1 MLTKY
6 NTNKNMSFSWKGKT
20 FNQVTSL
27 IKKNTSVSVDTF
39 TDYSYFLPTPL
50 KIYRREIVTSTDDTC
65 SSKISTSVD
74 LLNMPG
80 GSIVNSA
87 SSTHNGLPNNLDIN
101 LTSNKYE
108 LGECNTSSNC
118 NNPQYN
124 ALRRVRSSGI
134 IKKQFDISKN
144 NDTYCTSTNQYLVSR
159 NRSFSQNQY
168 KYFRDGDATAK
179 PGDAL
184 SSQNIYSANGINH
197 CSKYHI
203 TDDTYFEYQWV
214 DREYYTVDISS
225 GYYNLEDIRNVFIKV
240 MTSNK
245 HYFINRTTNT
255 FTYLLNIAY
264 NTYTNKVELQTLLAN
279 RVSNNVNGTTI
290 PAIFSD
296 ANYSLALDE
305 YNAEITTWSSY
316 FTFDGYDITV
326 MPGFSIN
333 DTVFATAIGFEAGNY
348 PSNVIYVD
356 ENSDF
361 ISQGYTE
368 NQTFTST
375 STPGV
380 KPTYVPIYYKPNNPQ
395 FAVQG
400 AVDASTRT
408 ARNRYNTITNNTA
421 VYSNAYGLSVANALA
436 YGVPA
441 GGYTWKDKIGYPLK
455 QTPVFSK
462 YSDEMKKCDAVK
474 ISGV

>member
-1 MLTKY
+1 
-6 NTNKNMSFSWKGKT
+6 
-20 FNQVTSL
+20 
-27 IKKNTSVSVDTF
+27 
-39 TDYSYFLPTPL
+39 
-50 KIYRREIVTSTDDTC
+50 
-65 SSKISTSVD
+65 
-74 LLNMPG
+74 
-80 GSIVNSA
+80 
-87 SSTHNGLPNNLDIN
+87 
-101 LTSNKYE
+101 
-108 LGECNTSSNC
+108 
-118 NNPQYN
+118 
-124 ALRRVRSSGI
+124 LRRVRSSGI

-197 CSKYHI
+197 CQKYHM
-203 TDDTYFEYQWV
+203 TDTTFFEYQWV
-214 DREYYTVDISS
+214 DRAYYTVYIPE
-225 GYYNLEDIRNVFIKV
+225 GFYNLEDIRNIFINI

-245 HYFINRTTNT
+245 HYFINRTTNA

-279 RVSNNVNGTTI
+279 RVTTDVGGTTI

-296 ANYSLALDE
+296 ANYSLPLDE

-316 FTFDGYDITV
+316 FTFDDYDITV
-326 MPGFSIN
+326 MPVFSLN
-333 DTVFATAIGFEAGNY
+333 ERTFYNAIGFERGKY
-348 PSNVIYVD
+348 PSNDITVN
-356 ENSDF
+356 EGDF
-361 ISQGYTE
+361 ISQGYT
-368 NQTFTST
+368 NNFTFSST
-375 STPGV
+375 STPGI
-380 KPTYVPIYYKPNNPQ
+380 KPTYVAIYYKPNNPQ

-408 ARNRYNTITNNTA
+408 ARNRYNAITNNTA
-421 VYSNAYGLSVANALA
+421 LYNNAYGLSVANALA

-455 QTPVFSK
+455 KTPVFSK
-462 YSDEMKKCDAVK
+462 YSDEMQKCDAVK

>member
-6 NTNKNMSFSWKGKT
+6 NTNKNISFSWKGRT

-27 IKKNTSVSVDTF
+27 IKKNKRVSDDTF
-39 TDYSYFLPTPL
+39 ADYSYFLPRPL
-50 KIYRREIVTSTDDTC
+50 KIYRREIVTSVDDTC

-74 LLNMPG
+74 LINMPG
-80 GSIVNSA
+80 GSIVNSSA
-87 SSTHNGLPNNLDIN
+87 STHNGLPNNLDIN
-101 LTSNKYE
+101 LTTNKYD
-108 LGECNTSSNC
+108 LGQCNTTSNC
-118 NNPQYN
+118 NSPQYN

-144 NDTYCTSTNQYLVSR
+144 NDSYATSTNQYLISR
-159 NRSFSQNQY
+159 NRTFSQNQY
-168 KYFRDGDATAK
+168 KYFRDGDATVK
-179 PGDAL
+179 PGDAA
-184 SSQNIYSANGINH
+184 SSQNIYSPNGINH
-197 CSKYHI
+197 CQKYHM
-203 TDDTYFEYQWV
+203 TDTTFFEYQWV
-214 DREYYTVDISS
+214 DRAYYTVYIPE
-225 GYYNLEDIRNVFIKV
+225 GFYNLEDIRNIFINV

-245 HYFINRTTNT
+245 HYFINRTTNA

-279 RVSNNVNGTTI
+279 RVSNDVGGTTI

-296 ANYSLALDE
+296 ANYSLPLDE

-316 FTFDGYDITV
+316 FTFDDYDITV
-326 MPGFSIN
+326 MPVFSLN
-333 DTVFATAIGFEAGNY
+333 ERTFYNAIGFETGKY
-348 PSNVIYVD
+348 PSNAITVN
-356 ENSDF
+356 EGDF
-361 ISQGYTE
+361 ISQGYT
-368 NQTFTST
+368 NNFTFSST
-375 STPGV
+375 STPGI
-380 KPTYVPIYYKPNNPQ
+380 KPTYVAIYYKPNNPQ

-408 ARNRYNTITNNTA
+408 ARNRYNAITNNTA
-421 VYSNAYGLSVANALA
+421 LYNNAYGLSVANALA

-455 QTPVFSK
+455 KTPVFSK
-462 YSDEMKKCDAVK
+462 YSDEMQKCDAVK

>member
-6 NTNKNMSFSWKGKT
+6 NTNKHISFSWKGKT

-27 IKKNTSVSVDTF
+27 IKKNTSVSDDTF
-39 TDYSYFLPTPL
+39 ADYSYFLPRPL
-50 KIYRREIVTSTDDTC
+50 KIYRREIVTSADDTC
-65 SSKISTSVD
+65 ASKISASID
-74 LLNMPG
+74 LFNMPG

-101 LTSNKYE
+101 LTTNKYD
-108 LGECNTSSNC
+108 LGQCNTSSNC
-118 NNPQYN
+118 NSPQYN

-144 NDTYCTSTNQYLVSR
+144 NDTYATSTNQYLISR
-159 NRSFSQNQY
+159 NRTFSQNQY

-179 PGDAL
+179 PGDAV
-184 SSQNIYSANGINH
+184 SVQNIYSANGINH
-197 CSKYHI
+197 CQKYHI
-203 TDDTYFEYQWV
+203 TLDTYFQYQWV
-214 DREYYTVDISS
+214 DRAYYTVDIPD
-225 GYYNLEDIRNVFIKV
+225 GYYNLEDIRNIFINV

-279 RVSNNVNGTTI
+279 RVSNVVDGTTI

-296 ANYSLALDE
+296 ANYSLPLDE
-305 YNAEITTWSSY
+305 YNVEITTWSSY
-316 FTFDGYDITV
+316 FTFDDYDITV
-326 MPGFSIN
+326 MPVFQIN
-333 DTVFATAIGFEAGNY
+333 DSIFTSAIGFEAGNY
-348 PSNVIYVD
+348 PTNVITVD
-356 ENSDF
+356 GGDF
-361 ISQGYTE
+361 ISQGYT
-368 NQTFTST
+368 NNFTFSST
-375 STPGV
+375 STPGI

-408 ARNRYNTITNNTA
+408 ARSRYNTITNNTA
-421 VYSNAYGLSVANALA
+421 LYNNAYGLSVANALA

-462 YSDEMKKCDAVK
+462 YSDEMQKCDAVK